1 MCNKYR
7 GRLKFSFT
15 ELYIVTENAIDGN
28 LVSYM
33 SNVDYSEANK
43 RKTVLLPVPD
53 FPVLF

>member
-1 MCNKYR
+1 MYNKYR

-15 ELYIVTENAIDGN
+15 ELYIVTENAIEGN

-33 SNVDYSEANK
+33 SNVDYSEVK
-43 RKTVLLPVPD
+43 RKTILLPVPD